1 MRAFA
6 LGLPLD
12 RYKVQRSVLP
22 CKAAHL
28 VAFVAAHG
36 GAHHAAPHVG
46 AECGALGGADWG
58 VRLQLPLTCY
68 STTYYE
74 NGMHALPNI
83 ITGR

>member
-1 MRAFA
+1 
-6 LGLPLD
+6 
-12 RYKVQRSVLP
+12 
-22 CKAAHL
+22 
-28 VAFVAAHG
+28 
-36 GAHHAAPHVG
+36 VG